1 MPSGPAR
8 CLGTLVPAV
17 LAAAPPAVQVG
28 VQPWPSPDGPGRR
41 SPCRRSRG
49 SGEPSAASARAIV
62 IGESLAGGTG
72 PRALRAP
79 GQPGTSSAFPGVGTC
94 LPDARRQSPGGA
106 HVRRCARRRQLLE
119 AARPSRRAAA
129 SNDSPRP
136 IPARI
141 SSRSSALNG
150 LPGMMGPLPVV
161 GSGSLGRDGRT
172 LATTGGTRL
181 RSRKSERL
189 ERVP

>member
-8 CLGTLVPAV
+8 VAWAPSSRRCLRQRRLRCRWGC
-17 LAAAPPAVQVG
+17 
-28 VQPWPSPDGPGRR
+28 SPGRAPTALGVDPLVDGLVAPASPRPRVPER
-41 SPCRRSRG
+41 SSP
-49 SGEPSAASARAIV
+49 ASLWPEAQV
-62 IGESLAGGTG
+62 C
-72 PRALRAP
+72 ALRAP
-79 GQPGTSSAFPGVGTC
+79 RRPGISSGTPGAGTC

-106 HVRRCARRRQLLE
+106 HARRCARRRQLLE